1 MSDFYRVID
10 EVGNE
15 DEYLNVIG
23 MMVTDIRRKQRFGF
37 SYEISFHIIQDEWN
51 GWTKVSYITESHEQE
66 LKFQKLLN
74 PVGTIIFLNRCYKE
88 NDGLVLDFDKE
99 MAAVA
104 LRPNTFQ
111 VEKFLKVS
119 TLLKY

>member
-88 NDGLVLDFDKE
+88 NNGLVLDFDKE